1 MDRFDSLNELYLDYQ
16 QNEDINVY
24 AMGVGQNNSVS
35 INLIT
40 QNNNLPWVKS
50 IDGCNVWSDWGAMN
64 RDLFIMDKNNE
75 IVSIINLTQ
84 NFDET
89 QIRYIIENIE

>member
-24 AMGVGQNNSVS
+24 VMGVDHGDRR
-35 INLIT
+35 IIKKIT

-50 IDGCNVWSDWGAMN
+50 IDGCNVWSDWGALN

-75 IVSIINLTQ
+75 IVSIINLTE

-89 QIRYIIENIE
+89 QIRYTIENIE

>member
-16 QNEDINVY
+16 QNEDIDVY
-24 AMGVGQNNSVS
+24 AMGVGQSNSVPVD
-35 INLIT
+35 LIT

-50 IDGCNVWSDWGAMN
+50 IDGCNLWSDWGALN
-64 RDLFIMDKNNE
+64 RDLFIMDKDNQ
-75 IVSIINLTQ
+75 IVSIINLTE